1 LTAEGRQMSGKT
13 LQNLSFALL
22 LALTL
27 YAAIGGSV

>member
-1 LTAEGRQMSGKT
+1 MSDKT
-13 LQNLSFALL
+13 LRNLSFVGL

>member
-1 LTAEGRQMSGKT
+1 MSAKA
-13 LQNLSFALL
+13 LQNLSFLGL

>member
-1 LTAEGRQMSGKT
+1 MSGKT
-13 LQNLSFALL
+13 LRNLSFLGL